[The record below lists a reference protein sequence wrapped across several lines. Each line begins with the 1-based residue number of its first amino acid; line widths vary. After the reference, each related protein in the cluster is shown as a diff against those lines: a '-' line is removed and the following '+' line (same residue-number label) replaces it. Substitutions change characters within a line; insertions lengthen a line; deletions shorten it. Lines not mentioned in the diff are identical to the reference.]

1 MADQFSGHA
10 QRYFERLRQVLDG
23 IDHSEIER
31 FVDLLLQARQSGQ
44 NIFFVGNGGSAAT
57 SSHFAND
64 LSIGTRQQEKPFKV
78 ISLVDNIATLSAIG
92 NDYGYD
98 QIFARQVKVYG
109 QEGDLLVGISASG
122 NSPNLL
128 RAFETGRELGLVTVS
143 ITAFDGGKLK
153 EIADH
158 SVHVPTSAGEYG
170 PAEDA
175 HLILDHLIT
184 YYFQNVLDAA

>member
-1 MADQFSGHA
+1 MADQFSEYA
-10 QRYFERLRQVLDG
+10 EKYLERLRQVIDG
-23 IDHSEIER
+23 INHIETER
-31 FVDLLLQARQSGQ
+31 FVDLLLKARESGKTV
-44 NIFFVGNGGSAAT
+44 FFVGNGGSAAT

-78 ISLVDNIATLSAIG
+78 FSLVDNVATLSAIG

-98 QIFARQVKVYG
+98 QIFAQQLRVYG
-109 QEGDLLVGISASG
+109 QKGDLLVGISASG

-128 RAFETGRELGLVTVS
+128 RAFEVGRELGLMTVS

-153 EIADH
+153 KIADH
-158 SVHVPTSAGEYG
+158 SVHVPTNAGEYG

-184 YYFQNVLDAA
+184 HYFQSVLGAD

>member
-1 MADQFSGHA
+1 MADQFYGYA
-10 QRYFERLRQVLDG
+10 QKYFERLQQVLDG
-23 IDHSEIER
+23 IDHSQIES
-31 FVDLLLQARQSGQ
+31 FVDLLLQARQSGR

-64 LSIGTRQQEKPFKV
+64 LSIGTRQQEKSFKV

-98 QIFARQVKVYG
+98 QIFARQIKVYG

-153 EIADH
+153 QIADH
-158 SVHVPTSAGEYG
+158 SVHVPTNAGEYG

-184 YYFQNVLDAA
+184 YYFQNVLDVA

>member
-1 MADQFSGHA
+1 MADQFSEYA
-10 QRYFERLRQVLDG
+10 EKYLERLRQVIDG
-23 IDHSEIER
+23 INHIETER
-31 FVDLLLQARQSGQ
+31 FVDLLLKARESGKTV
-44 NIFFVGNGGSAAT
+44 FFVGNGGSAAT

-78 ISLVDNIATLSAIG
+78 FSLVDNVATLSAIG

-98 QIFARQVKVYG
+98 QVFAQQLRVYG
-109 QEGDLLVGISASG
+109 QKGDLLVGISASG

-128 RAFETGRELGLVTVS
+128 RAFEVGRDLGLMTVS

-153 EIADH
+153 KIADH
-158 SVHVPTSAGEYG
+158 SVHVPTNAGEYG

-184 YYFQNVLDAA
+184 HYFQSVLGAD

>member
-1 MADQFSGHA
+1 MADQFYGYA
-10 QRYFERLRQVLDG
+10 QKYFERLQQVLDG
-23 IDHSEIER
+23 IDHSQIES
-31 FVDLLLQARQSGQ
+31 FVDLLLQARQSGR

-64 LSIGTRQQEKPFKV
+64 LSIGTRQQEKSFKV

-98 QIFARQVKVYG
+98 QIFARQIKVYG
-109 QEGDLLVGISASG
+109 QKGDLLVGISASG

-128 RAFETGRELGLVTVS
+128 RAFESGRELGLVTVS

-153 EIADH
+153 QIADH
-158 SVHVPTSAGEYG
+158 SVHVPTNAGEYG

-184 YYFQNVLDAA
+184 YYFQNVLDVA

>member
-1 MADQFSGHA
+1 MADQFNEYA
-10 QRYFERLRQVLDG
+10 QRYFERLRQILDG
-23 IDHSEIER
+23 IDHSEIEG
-31 FVDLLLQARQSGQ
+31 FVDLLLQARQSNR

-64 LSIGTRQQEKPFKV
+64 LSIGTRQQEKSFKV

-98 QIFARQVKVYG
+98 QIFARQIKVYG
-109 QEGDLLVGISASG
+109 QKDDLLVGISASG

-128 RAFETGRELGLVTVS
+128 RAFKTGRELGLVTVS

-153 EIADH
+153 QIADH
-158 SVHVPTSAGEYG
+158 SVHVPTNAGEYG

-175 HLILDHLIT
+175 HLILDHLIA
-184 YYFQNVLDAA
+184 YYFQNVLDVA

>member
-64 LSIGTRQQEKPFKV
+64 LSIGTRQQEKSFKV

-98 QIFARQVKVYG
+98 QIFARQIKVYG
-109 QEGDLLVGISASG
+109 QKGDLLVGISASG

-128 RAFETGRELGLVTVS
+128 RAFESGRELGLVTVS

-153 EIADH
+153 QIADH
-158 SVHVPTSAGEYG
+158 SVHVPTNAGEYG

>member
-1 MADQFSGHA
+1 MADQFSEYA
-10 QRYFERLRQVLDG
+10 EKYLERLRQVIDG
-23 IDHSEIER
+23 INHIETER
-31 FVDLLLQARQSGQ
+31 FVDLLLKARESGKTV
-44 NIFFVGNGGSAAT
+44 FFVGNGGSAAT

-78 ISLVDNIATLSAIG
+78 FSLVDNVATLSAIG

-98 QIFARQVKVYG
+98 QIFAQQLRVYG
-109 QEGDLLVGISASG
+109 QKGDLLVGISASG

-128 RAFETGRELGLVTVS
+128 RAFEVGRELGLMTVA

-153 EIADH
+153 KIADH
-158 SVHVPTSAGEYG
+158 SVHVPTNAGEYG

-184 YYFQNVLDAA
+184 HYFQSVLGAD

>member
-1 MADQFSGHA
+1 MADQFNGYA
-10 QRYFERLRQVLDG
+10 QKYFERLRQVLDG
-23 IDHSEIER
+23 INCSEING
-31 FVDLLLQARQSGQ
+31 FVDLLLQARESGKH
-44 NIFFVGNGGSAAT
+44 IFFVGNGGSAAT

-64 LSIGTRQQEKPFKV
+64 LSIGTRQQKNPFKV

-98 QIFARQVKVYG
+98 QIFARQIKVYG

-153 EIADH
+153 QIADH
-158 SVHVPTSAGEYG
+158 SVHVPTNAGEYG

>member
-1 MADQFSGHA
+1 MADQFSEYA
-10 QRYFERLRQVLDG
+10 EKYLERLRQVIDG
-23 IDHSEIER
+23 INHIETER
-31 FVDLLLQARQSGQ
+31 FVDLLLKSRESGKTV
-44 NIFFVGNGGSAAT
+44 FFVGNGGSAAT

-78 ISLVDNIATLSAIG
+78 FSLVDNVATLSAIG

-98 QIFARQVKVYG
+98 QIFAQQLRVYG
-109 QEGDLLVGISASG
+109 QKGDLLVGISASG

-128 RAFETGRELGLVTVS
+128 RAFEVGRELGLMTVS

-153 EIADH
+153 KIADH
-158 SVHVPTSAGEYG
+158 SVHVPTNAGEYG

-184 YYFQNVLDAA
+184 HYFQSVLGAD

>member
-1 MADQFSGHA
+1 VADQFYGYA
-10 QRYFERLRQVLDG
+10 QKYFERLQQVLDG
-23 IDHSEIER
+23 IDHSQIES
-31 FVDLLLQARQSGQ
+31 FVDLLLQARQSGR

-64 LSIGTRQQEKPFKV
+64 LSIGTRQQEKSFKV

-98 QIFARQVKVYG
+98 QIFARQIKVYG
-109 QEGDLLVGISASG
+109 QKGDLLVGISASG

-128 RAFETGRELGLVTVS
+128 RAFESGRELGLVTVS

-153 EIADH
+153 QIADH
-158 SVHVPTSAGEYG
+158 SVHVPTNAGEYG

-184 YYFQNVLDAA
+184 YYFQNVLDVA

>member
-1 MADQFSGHA
+1 MADQFIGHA
-10 QRYFERLRQVLDG
+10 QQYFERLRQVLNG
-23 IDHSEIER
+23 IDHSEIDR
-31 FVDLLLQARQSGQ
+31 FVDLLLQARRSGR
-44 NIFFVGNGGSAAT
+44 NIFFAGNGGSAAT

-64 LSIGTRQQEKPFKV
+64 LSIGTRQQKNPFKV
-78 ISLVDNIATLSAIG
+78 ISLVDNVATLSAIG

-98 QIFARQVKVYG
+98 QIFARQIKVYG
-109 QEGDLLVGISASG
+109 QSDDLLVGISASG

-128 RAFETGRELGLVTVS
+128 RAFEAGRKIGLITVS

-153 EIADH
+153 ELADH
-158 SVHVPTSAGEYG
+158 SVHVPTNAGEYG

-184 YYFQNVLDAA
+184 YYFQSVLDAV

>member
-1 MADQFSGHA
+1 MADQFSEYA
-10 QRYFERLRQVLDG
+10 EKYLERLRQVIDG
-23 IDHSEIER
+23 INHIETER
-31 FVDLLLQARQSGQ
+31 FVDLLLKARESGKTV
-44 NIFFVGNGGSAAT
+44 FFVGNGGSAAT

-78 ISLVDNIATLSAIG
+78 FSLVDNVATLSAIG

-98 QIFARQVKVYG
+98 QVFAQQLRVYG
-109 QEGDLLVGISASG
+109 QTGDLLVGISASG

-128 RAFETGRELGLVTVS
+128 RAFEVGRELGLMTVA

-153 EIADH
+153 KIADH
-158 SVHVPTSAGEYG
+158 SVHVPTNAGEYG

-184 YYFQNVLDAA
+184 HYFQSVLGAD

>member
-1 MADQFSGHA
+1 MADQFSEYA
-10 QRYFERLRQVLDG
+10 EKYLERLRQVIDG
-23 IDHSEIER
+23 INHIETER
-31 FVDLLLQARQSGQ
+31 FVDLLLKVRESGKTV
-44 NIFFVGNGGSAAT
+44 FFVGNGGSAAT

-78 ISLVDNIATLSAIG
+78 FSLVDNVATLSAIG

-98 QIFARQVKVYG
+98 QVFAQQLRVYG
-109 QEGDLLVGISASG
+109 QKGDLLVGISASG

-128 RAFETGRELGLVTVS
+128 RAFEVGRELGLMTVS

-153 EIADH
+153 KIADH
-158 SVHVPTSAGEYG
+158 SVHVPTNAGEYG

-184 YYFQNVLDAA
+184 HYFQSVLGAD

>member
-1 MADQFSGHA
+1 MADQFIGYA

-98 QIFARQVKVYG
+98 QIFARQINVYG
-109 QEGDLLVGISASG
+109 QKNDLLVGISASG

-128 RAFETGRELGLVTVS
+128 RAFEVGQELGLTTVS

-153 EIADH
+153 KIADH
-158 SVHVPTSAGEYG
+158 SVHVPTNAGEYG

-184 YYFQNVLDAA
+184 YYFQSVLGAA

>member
-1 MADQFSGHA
+1 MADQFIGHA

-98 QIFARQVKVYG
+98 QIFARQIKVYG

-128 RAFETGRELGLVTVS
+128 KAFEAGQELGLITVS

-153 EIADH
+153 KLSDH
-158 SVHVPTSAGEYG
+158 SVHVPTNAGEYG

-184 YYFQNVLDAA
+184 YYFQSVLDAS

>member
-98 QIFARQVKVYG
+98 QIFARQIKVYG
-109 QEGDLLVGISASG
+109 QRDDLLVGISASG

-184 YYFQNVLDAA
+184 YYFQSVLGAA

>member
-1 MADQFSGHA
+1 MADQFSEYA
-10 QRYFERLRQVLDG
+10 EKYLERLRQVIDG
-23 IDHSEIER
+23 INHIETER
-31 FVDLLLQARQSGQ
+31 FVDLLLKARESGKTV
-44 NIFFVGNGGSAAT
+44 FFVGNGGSAAT

-78 ISLVDNIATLSAIG
+78 FSLVDNVATLSAIG

-98 QIFARQVKVYG
+98 QVFAQQLRVYG
-109 QEGDLLVGISASG
+109 QKGDLLVGISASG

-128 RAFETGRELGLVTVS
+128 RAFEVGRELGLMTVS

-153 EIADH
+153 KIADH
-158 SVHVPTSAGEYG
+158 SVHVPTNAGEYG

-184 YYFQNVLDAA
+184 HYFQSVLGAD

>member
-1 MADQFSGHA
+1 MADQFIGHA
-10 QRYFERLRQVLDG
+10 QQYFERLRQVLNG
-23 IDHSEIER
+23 IDHSEIDR
-31 FVDLLLQARQSGQ
+31 FVDLLLQARRSGR
-44 NIFFVGNGGSAAT
+44 NIFFAGNGGSAAT

-64 LSIGTRQQEKPFKV
+64 LSIGTRQQKNPFKV
-78 ISLVDNIATLSAIG
+78 ISLVDNVATLSAIG

-98 QIFARQVKVYG
+98 QIFARQIKVYG
-109 QEGDLLVGISASG
+109 QSDDLLVGISASG

-128 RAFETGRELGLVTVS
+128 RAFEAGEKIGLITVS

-153 EIADH
+153 ELADH
-158 SVHVPTSAGEYG
+158 SVHVPTNAGEYG

-184 YYFQNVLDAA
+184 YYFQSVLDAV

>member
-98 QIFARQVKVYG
+98 QIFARQIKVYG

-184 YYFQNVLDAA
+184 YYFQSVLGAA

>member
-1 MADQFSGHA
+1 MADQFIGHA
-10 QRYFERLRQVLDG
+10 QRYFERLRQVLNG
-23 IDHSEIER
+23 IDHSEIDR
-31 FVDLLLQARQSGQ
+31 FVDLLLQARRSGR
-44 NIFFVGNGGSAAT
+44 NIFFAGNGGSAAT

-64 LSIGTRQQEKPFKV
+64 LSIGTRQQKNPFKV
-78 ISLVDNIATLSAIG
+78 ISLVDNVATLSAIG

-98 QIFARQVKVYG
+98 QIFARQIKVYG
-109 QEGDLLVGISASG
+109 QSDDLLVGISASG

-128 RAFETGRELGLVTVS
+128 RAFEAGQELGLITVS

-153 EIADH
+153 ELADH
-158 SVHVPTSAGEYG
+158 SVHVPTNAGEYG

-184 YYFQNVLDAA
+184 YYFQSVLDAV

>member
-1 MADQFSGHA
+1 MADQFIGHA
-10 QRYFERLRQVLDG
+10 QQYFERLRQVLNG
-23 IDHSEIER
+23 IDHSEIDR
-31 FVDLLLQARQSGQ
+31 FVDLLLQARRSGR
-44 NIFFVGNGGSAAT
+44 NIFFAGNGGSAAT

-64 LSIGTRQQEKPFKV
+64 LSIGTRQQKNPFKV
-78 ISLVDNIATLSAIG
+78 ISLVDNVATLSAIG

-98 QIFARQVKVYG
+98 QIFARQIKVYG
-109 QEGDLLVGISASG
+109 QSDDLLVGISASG

-128 RAFETGRELGLVTVS
+128 RAFEAGEKIGLITVS

-153 EIADH
+153 KIADH
-158 SVHVPTSAGEYG
+158 SVHVPTNAGEYG

-184 YYFQNVLDAA
+184 YYFQSVLGAA

>member
-10 QRYFERLRQVLDG
+10 QRYFERLQQVLDG

-64 LSIGTRQQEKPFKV
+64 LSIGTRQQEKSFKV

-98 QIFARQVKVYG
+98 QIFARQIKVYG
-109 QEGDLLVGISASG
+109 QKGDLLVGISASG

-128 RAFETGRELGLVTVS
+128 RAFESGRELGLVTVS

-153 EIADH
+153 QIADH
-158 SVHVPTSAGEYG
+158 SVHVPTNAGEYG

>member
-1 MADQFSGHA
+1 VADQFNRYA
-10 QRYFERLRQVLDG
+10 QKYFERLRQVLDG
-23 IDHSEIER
+23 IDYSEING
-31 FVDLLLQARQSGQ
+31 FVDLLLQARQSGR

-64 LSIGTRQQEKPFKV
+64 LSIGTRQEKNPFKV

-98 QIFARQVKVYG
+98 QIFARQIKVYG

-153 EIADH
+153 QIADH
-158 SVHVPTSAGEYG
+158 SVHVPTNTGEYG

-184 YYFQNVLDAA
+184 HYFQSVLGAD

>member
-1 MADQFSGHA
+1 MADQFSEYA
-10 QRYFERLRQVLDG
+10 EKYLERLRQVIDG
-23 IDHSEIER
+23 INHIETER
-31 FVDLLLQARQSGQ
+31 FVDLLLKSRESGKTV
-44 NIFFVGNGGSAAT
+44 FFVGNGGSAAT

-78 ISLVDNIATLSAIG
+78 FSLVDNVATLSAIG

-98 QIFARQVKVYG
+98 QVFAQQLRVYG
-109 QEGDLLVGISASG
+109 QKGDLLVGISASG

-128 RAFETGRELGLVTVS
+128 RAFEVGRDLGLMTVS

-153 EIADH
+153 KIADH
-158 SVHVPTSAGEYG
+158 SVHVPTNAGEYG

-184 YYFQNVLDAA
+184 HYFQSVLGAD

>member
-1 MADQFSGHA
+1 MADQFSEYA
-10 QRYFERLRQVLDG
+10 EKYLERLRQVIDG
-23 IDHSEIER
+23 INHIETER
-31 FVDLLLQARQSGQ
+31 FVDLLLKARESGKTV
-44 NIFFVGNGGSAAT
+44 FFVGNGGSAAT

-78 ISLVDNIATLSAIG
+78 FSLVDNVATLSAIG

-98 QIFARQVKVYG
+98 QVFAQQLRVYG
-109 QEGDLLVGISASG
+109 QTGDLLVGISASG

-128 RAFETGRELGLVTVS
+128 RAFEVGRELGLMTVS

-153 EIADH
+153 KIADH
-158 SVHVPTSAGEYG
+158 SVHVPTNAGEYG

-184 YYFQNVLDAA
+184 HYFQSVLGAD

>member
-1 MADQFSGHA
+1 VADQFIRCA
-10 QRYFERLRQVLDG
+10 QKYFERLQQVLDG
-23 IDHSEIER
+23 IDHSELER
-31 FVDLLLQARQSGQ
+31 FVDLLLQARESGR
-44 NIFFVGNGGSAAT
+44 NIFFAGNGGSAAT

-64 LSIGTRQQEKPFKV
+64 LSIGTRQQEKSFKV

-98 QIFARQVKVYG
+98 QIFARQINVYG

-128 RAFETGRELGLVTVS
+128 RAFEAGQELGLITVS

-153 EIADH
+153 KLADH
-158 SVHVPTSAGEYG
+158 FVHVPTNVGEYG

-184 YYFQNVLDAA
+184 YYFQNVLEAS

>member
-1 MADQFSGHA
+1 MADQFIGHA

-78 ISLVDNIATLSAIG
+78 ISLVDNNATLSAIG

-98 QIFARQVKVYG
+98 QIFARQIKVYG
-109 QEGDLLVGISASG
+109 QKDDLLVGISASG

-153 EIADH
+153 QIADH
-158 SVHVPTSAGEYG
+158 SVHVPTNAGEYG

>member
-1 MADQFSGHA
+1 VADQFIGYA

-23 IDHSEIER
+23 IDHSEIDR
-31 FVDLLLQARQSGQ
+31 FVDLLLQARQSSR

-98 QIFARQVKVYG
+98 QIFARQINVYG
-109 QEGDLLVGISASG
+109 QKNDLLVGISASG

-128 RAFETGRELGLVTVS
+128 RAFEVGQELGLTTVS

-153 EIADH
+153 KIADH
-158 SVHVPTSAGEYG
+158 SVHVPTNAGEYG

-184 YYFQNVLDAA
+184 YYFQSVLGAA

>member
-1 MADQFSGHA
+1 MADQFSEYA
-10 QRYFERLRQVLDG
+10 EKYLERLRQVIDG
-23 IDHSEIER
+23 INHIETER
-31 FVDLLLQARQSGQ
+31 FVDLLLKARESGKTV
-44 NIFFVGNGGSAAT
+44 FFVGNGGSAAT

-78 ISLVDNIATLSAIG
+78 FSLVDNVATLSAIG

-98 QIFARQVKVYG
+98 QIFAQQLRVYG
-109 QEGDLLVGISASG
+109 QKGDLLVGISASG

-128 RAFETGRELGLVTVS
+128 RAFEVGRDLGLMTVS

-153 EIADH
+153 KIADH
-158 SVHVPTSAGEYG
+158 SVHVPTNAGEYG

-184 YYFQNVLDAA
+184 HYFQSVLGAD

>member
-1 MADQFSGHA
+1 MADQFIGYA

-23 IDHSEIER
+23 IDHSEIDR
-31 FVDLLLQARQSGQ
+31 FVDLLLQARQSGR

-98 QIFARQVKVYG
+98 QIFARQINVYG
-109 QEGDLLVGISASG
+109 QKNDLLVGISASG

-128 RAFETGRELGLVTVS
+128 RAFEVGQELGLTTVS

-153 EIADH
+153 KIADH
-158 SVHVPTSAGEYG
+158 SVHVPTNAGEYG

-184 YYFQNVLDAA
+184 YYFQSVLGAA

>member
-1 MADQFSGHA
+1 MADQFSEYA
-10 QRYFERLRQVLDG
+10 KKYLERLRQVIDG
-23 IDHSEIER
+23 INHIETER
-31 FVDLLLQARQSGQ
+31 FVDLLLKARESGKTV
-44 NIFFVGNGGSAAT
+44 FFVGNGGSAAT

-78 ISLVDNIATLSAIG
+78 FSLVDNVATLSAIG

-98 QIFARQVKVYG
+98 QVFAQQLRVYG
-109 QEGDLLVGISASG
+109 QKGDLLVGISASG

-128 RAFETGRELGLVTVS
+128 RAFEVGRELGLMTVS

-153 EIADH
+153 KIADH
-158 SVHVPTSAGEYG
+158 SVHVPTNAGEYG

-184 YYFQNVLDAA
+184 HYFQSVLGAD

>member
-1 MADQFSGHA
+1 MADQFLGHA

-23 IDHSEIER
+23 IDHSEIEQ

-64 LSIGTRQQEKPFKV
+64 LSIGTRQQEQPFKV

-98 QIFARQVKVYG
+98 QIFARQIKVYG

-128 RAFETGRELGLVTVS
+128 KAFEAGQELGLITVS

-153 EIADH
+153 KLSDH
-158 SVHVPTSAGEYG
+158 SVHVPTNAGEYG

-184 YYFQNVLDAA
+184 YYFQSVLDAS

>member
-1 MADQFSGHA
+1 MADQFSEYA
-10 QRYFERLRQVLDG
+10 EKYLERLRQVIDG
-23 IDHSEIER
+23 INHIETER
-31 FVDLLLQARQSGQ
+31 FVDLLLKSRESGKTV
-44 NIFFVGNGGSAAT
+44 FFVGNGGSAAT

-78 ISLVDNIATLSAIG
+78 FSLVDNVATLSAIG

-98 QIFARQVKVYG
+98 QVFAQQLRVYG
-109 QEGDLLVGISASG
+109 QKGDLLVGISASG

-128 RAFETGRELGLVTVS
+128 RAFEVGRELGLMTVS

-153 EIADH
+153 KIADH
-158 SVHVPTSAGEYG
+158 SVHVPTNAGEYG

-184 YYFQNVLDAA
+184 HYFQSVLGAD

>member
-1 MADQFSGHA
+1 MADQFSEYA
-10 QRYFERLRQVLDG
+10 EKYLERLRQVIDG
-23 IDHSEIER
+23 INHIETER
-31 FVDLLLQARQSGQ
+31 FVDFLLKARESGKTV
-44 NIFFVGNGGSAAT
+44 FFVGNGGSAAT

-78 ISLVDNIATLSAIG
+78 FSLVDNVATLSAIG

-98 QIFARQVKVYG
+98 QVFAQQLRVYG
-109 QEGDLLVGISASG
+109 QKGDLLVGISASG

-128 RAFETGRELGLVTVS
+128 RAFEVGRELGLMTVS

-153 EIADH
+153 KIADH
-158 SVHVPTSAGEYG
+158 SVHVPTNAGEYG

-184 YYFQNVLDAA
+184 HYFQSVLGAD

>member
-1 MADQFSGHA
+1 MADQFIGHA

-23 IDHSEIER
+23 IDHSEIDR
-31 FVDLLLQARQSGQ
+31 FVDLLLQARQSSR

-98 QIFARQVKVYG
+98 QIFARQINVYG
-109 QEGDLLVGISASG
+109 QKNDLLVGISASG

-128 RAFETGRELGLVTVS
+128 RAFEVGQELGLTTVS

-153 EIADH
+153 KIADH
-158 SVHVPTSAGEYG
+158 SVHVPTNAGEYG

-184 YYFQNVLDAA
+184 YYFQSVLGAA

>member
-1 MADQFSGHA
+1 MADQFIGHA
-10 QRYFERLRQVLDG
+10 QQYFERLRQVLNG
-23 IDHSEIER
+23 IDHSEIDR
-31 FVDLLLQARQSGQ
+31 FVDLLLQARRSGR
-44 NIFFVGNGGSAAT
+44 NIFFAGNGGSAAT

-64 LSIGTRQQEKPFKV
+64 LSIGTRQQKNPFKV
-78 ISLVDNIATLSAIG
+78 ISLVDNVATLSAIG

-98 QIFARQVKVYG
+98 QIFARQIKVYG
-109 QEGDLLVGISASG
+109 QSDDLLVGISASG

-128 RAFETGRELGLVTVS
+128 RAFEAGQELGLITVS

-153 EIADH
+153 ELADH
-158 SVHVPTSAGEYG
+158 SVHVPTNAGEYG

-184 YYFQNVLDAA
+184 YYFQSVLDAV

>member
-1 MADQFSGHA
+1 MADQFSEYA
-10 QRYFERLRQVLDG
+10 EKYLERLRQVIDG
-23 IDHSEIER
+23 INHIETER
-31 FVDLLLQARQSGQ
+31 FVDLLLKARESGKTV
-44 NIFFVGNGGSAAT
+44 FFVGNGGSAAT

-78 ISLVDNIATLSAIG
+78 FSLVDNVATLSAIG

-98 QIFARQVKVYG
+98 QVFAQQLRVYG
-109 QEGDLLVGISASG
+109 HKGDLLVGISASG

-128 RAFETGRELGLVTVS
+128 RAFEVGRELGLMTVS

-153 EIADH
+153 KIADH
-158 SVHVPTSAGEYG
+158 SVHVPTNAGEYG

-184 YYFQNVLDAA
+184 HYFQSVLGAD

>member
-1 MADQFSGHA
+1 MADQFIGHA
-10 QRYFERLRQVLDG
+10 QQYFERLRQVLNG
-23 IDHSEIER
+23 IDHSEIDR
-31 FVDLLLQARQSGQ
+31 FVDLLLQARRSGR
-44 NIFFVGNGGSAAT
+44 NIFFAGNGGSAAT

-64 LSIGTRQQEKPFKV
+64 LSIGTRQQKNPFKV
-78 ISLVDNIATLSAIG
+78 ISLVDNVATLSAIG

-98 QIFARQVKVYG
+98 QIFARQIKVYG
-109 QEGDLLVGISASG
+109 QSDDLLVGISASG

-128 RAFETGRELGLVTVS
+128 RAFEAGQKIGLITVS

-153 EIADH
+153 ELADH
-158 SVHVPTSAGEYG
+158 SVHVPTNAGEYG

-184 YYFQNVLDAA
+184 YYFQGVLDAV